1 MAVMNRDNDERL
13 FVVANRLP
21 VNITQREDGKFD
33 YTMASGGLV
42 SALQGLSKSME
53 FQWFGWPGTEIHR
66 NDREMVRQELATR
79 FKAVPIFLPKETADG
94 HYNGF
99 SSKSIPSTLG
109 VPSIN

>member
-1 MAVMNRDNDERL
+1 MNRNNDGRL

-21 VNITQREDGKFD
+21 VNITQAGDGEFK
-33 YTMASGGLV
+33 YSMAAGGLV

-66 NDREMVRQELATR
+66 NDRELVRQELATR
-79 FKAVPIFLPKETADG
+79 FRAVPIFLPKETAES

-99 SSKSIPSTLG
+99 SSKS
-109 VPSIN
+109 VPFTWEPLVD